1 MKAIIVNERKH
12 AVELK
17 FDDAEIKLLK
27 EAGLLSYNSLEIY
40 MRLSILEKAERYIT
54 KQAFRELNKKR
65 AKTMK

>member
-27 EAGLLSYNSLEIY
+27 EVGLLSYNWLEIY
-40 MRLSILEKAERYIT
+40 MRLTR
-54 KQAFRELNKKR
+54 
-65 AKTMK
+65 